1 MAFLLNR
8 QAQSYSLRLPP
19 ALFTEVVRL
28 AKAEERSVNQ
38 IIVHLVTE
46 ALRAR
51 MQRAARRGGTHE

>member
-51 MQRAARRGGTHE
+51 MQRAARTGGNHG